1 MSDRADDRDWAIA
14 RLLFA
19 THLPFLAMVWAV
31 FAAAVLVL
39 IIGIDLL
46 GTVTRSVWDPAVS
59 VVRWFALGYGVYLI
73 NRLLPVYVA
82 HGRTRREFL
91 RSVALFVVAAAAV
104 VGGLLTIGF
113 ALEAVLYR
121 VMDWPHGVEAE
132 RLFHSSGQY
141 PLVLLSYWAMLVIR
155 TTIGLL
161 LGAGF
166 YRSGGNE
173 LVAVVLALA
182 MVVVTGYGIGFNG
195 LPFVGAV
202 LGVAEVPLAVTL
214 ALCLA
219 GLLPGAA
226 ATWPWPATSRSAT
239 ARPEPVTGPGAAPGP
254 VLRVRCRR
262 ARGSWG
268 PAGPPRRS
276 PARSWAA
283 SGRARPAST
292 SSTARPAASRPA
304 PGSS

>member
-1 MSDRADDRDWAIA
+1 
-14 RLLFA
+14 
-19 THLPFLAMVWAV
+19 MVV
-31 FAAAVLVL
+31 
-39 IIGIDLL
+39 
-46 GTVTRSVWDPAVS
+46 
-59 VVRWFALGYGVYLI
+59 
-73 NRLLPVYVA
+73 
-82 HGRTRREFL
+82 
-91 RSVALFVVAAAAV
+91 AAAV

-141 PLVLLSYWAMLVIR
+141 PLVLLSYWAMLVTW

-214 ALCLA
+214 ALCLT

-226 ATWPWPATSRSAT
+226 ATWAMARDIRSAT
-239 ARPEPVTGPGAAPGP
+239 ARPEPRHGPGRGA
-254 VLRVRCRR
+254 R
-262 ARGSWG
+262 ARAAGQM
-268 PAGPPRRS
+268 PAGSRVLGAGRPSSEVSSAILGSQRS
-276 PARSWAA
+276 SQAGIHQFHRPTSRITAGTRIVLTRVA
-283 SGRARPAST
+283 SIRTATASPNPMSLNGT
-292 SSTARPAASRPA
+292 SRPAAKAANTVTMTRAAEVIVRAVLSRPLA
-304 PGSS
+304 TASWLSPVRRYFSRIRLSRNTS